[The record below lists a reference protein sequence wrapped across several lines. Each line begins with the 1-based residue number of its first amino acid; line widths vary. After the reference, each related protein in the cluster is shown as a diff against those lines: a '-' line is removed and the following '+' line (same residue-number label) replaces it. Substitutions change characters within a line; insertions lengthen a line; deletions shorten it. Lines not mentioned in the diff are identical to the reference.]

1 MDKEFIEKIKKSLLE
16 EKLKLEKKLEE
27 ISAKNKDI
35 KGDYDAYFPNIGDE
49 IDDNVLEVAEFEEEI
64 GVENSL
70 EISLKQVNQVLE
82 KIENNNFGICEKCK
96 KEIEKQRLLVFPAAA
111 LCQKCIKSKI
121 LNQQI

>member
-96 KEIEKQRLLVFPAAA
+96 KEIEKQRLLVFPVAA

-121 LNQQI
+121 LNQ